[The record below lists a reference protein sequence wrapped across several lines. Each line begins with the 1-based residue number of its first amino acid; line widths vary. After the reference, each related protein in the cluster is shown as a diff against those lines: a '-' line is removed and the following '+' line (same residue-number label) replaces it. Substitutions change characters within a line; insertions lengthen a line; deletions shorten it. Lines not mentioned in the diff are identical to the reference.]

1 MFLLISQPWVR
12 VARSVCAGVVPY
24 RYVPLVAVFL
34 LLLVLL
40 CATTIA
46 KVRICLCL
54 GAALCKLGLRYAA
67 V

>member
-12 VARSVCAGVVPY
+12 VARSVCAGVVPD

-34 LLLVLL
+34 LLLALLLLLLL

-46 KVRICLCL
+46 KVRICLCI
-54 GAALCKLGLRYAA
+54 GAALCK
-67 V
+67 